1 MGAGVHVIDG
11 MAMLSEF
18 FSVNVQL
25 GPLSSGAGNPE
36 KRKLQ
41 LLFRKII

>member
-11 MAMLSEF
+11 MAVLSEF

-25 GPLSSGAGNPE
+25 GLLSRRADNPE
-36 KRKLQ
+36 KCKLQ